1 MSKSYFIFVHNTNR
15 DVTSLVNVDDISIV
29 NGTQTQSGGYMYLK
43 SDPSCRMSI
52 SETPEQVMELIK
64 EAYGQE

>member
-1 MSKSYFIFVHNTNR
+1 MSKSYFIFVHNTDSN
-15 DVTSLVNVDDISIV
+15 VISLVNADDISMI
-29 NGTQTQSGGYMYLK
+29 NGTNKNEGGYMYLK
-43 SDPSCRMSI
+43 SDPSCRIHI